1 MKIKLLL
8 LPILYLLSTSSYAGI
23 IVPPPI
29 IPPPAIAAPIASKPN
44 ADTENRVYAGLIW
57 TLKDKTSWIP
67 DLTFGFRSL
76 RVKSSNSV
84 NGGDVSARIKL
95 YDGVAFDSV
104 VLSYVGGKR
113 DILGN
118 LGLGYSFTNSS
129 FLGALDAQ
137 GAYTRIGS
145 DFQFNDK
152 KFIPHLEILT
162 VDKPNSLR

>member
-1 MKIKLLL
+1 MRIKLLIL
-8 LPILYLLSTSSYAGI
+8 LILNLTSLVAYAG
-23 IVPPPI
+23 VPGPI
-29 IPPPAIAAPIASKPN
+29 IPPPVIAAPAVSRPN

-67 DLTFGFRSL
+67 DLTMGFRSL

>member
-8 LPILYLLSTSSYAGI
+8 LPILYLISTSSYAGI
-23 IVPPPI
+23 VVPPPI
-29 IPPPAIAAPIASKPN
+29 IVAPPVPAVSKSN

-137 GAYTRIGS
+137 GAYSRIGS

-152 KFIPHLEILT
+152 KFIPHLEVLT
-162 VDKPNSLR
+162 VDKPNSVR

>member
-1 MKIKLLL
+1 MRIKLLIL
-8 LPILYLLSTSSYAGI
+8 LILNLISLVAYAGI
-23 IVPPPI
+23 ISPPI
-29 IPPPAIAAPIASKPN
+29 IAAPAESKPN
-44 ADTENRVYAGLIW
+44 ADTQNRVYAGLIW

-76 RVKSSNSV
+76 RVKSNNSV
-84 NGGDVSARIKL
+84 NGGDVSARIKFS
-95 YDGVAFDSV
+95 DGIAFDSV
-104 VLSYVGGKR
+104 VLSYVGGNR

-118 LGLGYSFTNSS
+118 LGLGYSLTNSS
-129 FLGALDAQ
+129 FLGSLDAQ

-152 KFIPHLEILT
+152 KFLPHLEIMT

>member
-1 MKIKLLL
+1 MRIKLLIL
-8 LPILYLLSTSSYAGI
+8 LILNLTSLVAYAG
-23 IVPPPI
+23 VPGPI
-29 IPPPAIAAPIASKPN
+29 IPPPVIAAPAVSRPN

-145 DFQFNDK
+145 DFQFNDN